1 MKNLSVLMV
10 LAMLLASMAIY
21 VSAAGATYEVSMNA
35 VEAKHGDEVVI
46 EVSLDKN
53 PGIWGCIFNIVYDPA
68 YFDLVKAE
76 NGDIFSVAT
85 VADPDDS
92 GVHRY
97 LGEDRGI
104 ANLKGNPTGVIS
116 RYTFKVLKTA
126 PAGVHVIDFVFPD
139 GNDGNGWFVD
149 ATDMNKKVSVE
160 CTKKGT
166 ITVAASEADTSVD
179 TSIDTSVDS
188 DKGDDTAADTKDTN
202 GLETFLPH
210 TPVTD
215 NNTVTNKTEED
226 STTKAPAQTN
236 APETDAD
243 GSTVEETTS
252 LGEIITNP
260 EETSPDKEYVTE
272 YVTDENSE
280 LVLDIDGKPQIG
292 YREVIR
298 GNDDGN
304 KGAIKAVIYVVAGV
318 LVVGAAAVVASVA
331 VINQKKK
338 K

>member
-1 MKNLSVLMV
+1 MKILSAIMV
-10 LAMLLASMAIY
+10 LAMLLATMAIC

-35 VEAKHGDEVVI
+35 VEAKRGDEVVI

-53 PGIWGCIFNIVYDPA
+53 PGVWGCIFNIVYDPA
-68 YFDLVKAE
+68 YFDLVSVK
-76 NGDIFSVAT
+76 NGDLFASSTFAE
-85 VADPDDS
+85 PDDS

-97 LGEDRGI
+97 LGEDKGI
-104 ANLKGNPTGVIS
+104 SNLKGNPTGVIA

-139 GNDGNGWFVD
+139 GNNGNGWFLD
-149 ATDMNKKVSVE
+149 AKDPDKQVTVE

-166 ITVAASEADTSVD
+166 ITVDAPADVVDPDETTVVD
-179 TSIDTSVDS
+179 TSTGTGDTPDTKEPTS
-188 DKGDDTAADTKDTN
+188 DK
-202 GLETFLPH
+202 ETFLPPS
-210 TPVTD
+210 PVTD
-215 NNTVTNKTEED
+215 NNTVTNKPED
-226 STTKAPAQTN
+226 STTKAPVQTQ
-236 APETDAD
+236 APQTDAD

-260 EETSPDKEYVTE
+260 EETKPDKEYVTE
-272 YVTDENSE
+272 YVTDANSE

-298 GNDDGN
+298 GNNAGN
-304 KGAIKAVIYVVAGV
+304 KGAINAIIYVVAGV